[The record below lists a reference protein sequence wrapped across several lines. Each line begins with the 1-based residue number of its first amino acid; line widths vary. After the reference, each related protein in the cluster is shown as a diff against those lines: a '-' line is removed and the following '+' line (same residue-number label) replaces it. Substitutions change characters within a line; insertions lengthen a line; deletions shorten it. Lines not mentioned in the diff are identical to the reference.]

1 MKNLHVSAIDQGN
14 GIVFTHL
21 IEDGATNKSYGIHV
35 AELAG
40 LNSEILFNAR
50 DKLKKLEKKENKVIT
65 SSEIDN
71 ELAELDIN
79 NMSPMQAMEWLIK
92 KQKEVRIA
100 KKG

>member
-1 MKNLHVSAIDQGN
+1 M
-14 GIVFTHL
+14 
-21 IEDGATNKSYGIHV
+21 
-35 AELAG
+35 
-40 LNSEILFNAR
+40 NSEILFNAR